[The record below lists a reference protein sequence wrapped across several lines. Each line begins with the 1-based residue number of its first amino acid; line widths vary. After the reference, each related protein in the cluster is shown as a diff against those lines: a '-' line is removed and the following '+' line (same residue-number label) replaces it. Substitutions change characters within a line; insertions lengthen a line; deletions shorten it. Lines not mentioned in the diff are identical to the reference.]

1 MFSPSLSSGVCTRKF
16 FSPLLPEYRR
26 GEANFATARELA
38 ESLARFGPPGF
49 RLGTP
54 SPGLAPGGSVIGEL
68 LIVLLLIRL
77 VLIVLILC
85 PAAVAGAVTRR
96 DRAAAVGPLLPV
108 LAPDIFRWSWT
119 VCSFPVAVC
128 K

>member
-1 MFSPSLSSGVCTRKF
+1 MVFSPSLSSGVCTRKF

-54 SPGLAPGGSVIGEL
+54 SPGLAPGGSVISQ
-68 LIVLLLIRL
+68 
-77 VLIVLILC
+77 VLIVL
-85 PAAVAGAVTRR
+85 AADQGSAVCNFPGELEPWRR
-96 DRAAAVGPLLPV
+96 DRSRLQIMHKRP
-108 LAPDIFRWSWT
+108 
-119 VCSFPVAVC
+119 
-128 K
+128 